1 MHINQNLKYKNDKII
16 YYLLILIWL
25 INLFSINTGFYS
37 VKNFYYKF
45 NLNQETLIN
54 FLNTIRWF
62 GPILVLPILIK
73 LFLNN
78 AKTELFSKVI
88 IFWSIFQLIYIF
100 FLERDVKIL
109 EINSPQVIDSF
120 NLIINSLLTIFLF
133 KFLENKYEKDI
144 SIFFYILIFFI
155 FLVSAYFFYKILYFS
170 FVDLK
175 FTFYHNEALI
185 PGKQYFGQPVPRITG
200 LSRMLIILFIFL
212 FFFKDIKDRKLGNK
226 LLLNFILIFL
236 SFLIFSSQTRGALVG
251 IFVFTLVYFLFL
263 KINLNKKIFN
273 SVLIILIPFVLSLLI
288 SQTEFQK
295 NFSNSNRFADTF
307 ISISNL
313 LNNENNNNNHA
324 SKIETEIET
333 NKNIKKETYNY
344 TISSGRIEI
353 WKTSINLIVQNKK
366 YLGYGPQG
374 DRYTL
379 SVVAKDF
386 NEASWQ
392 NNASNAVIYSIMSSG
407 IIGLIC
413 LLLIYFSLSKI
424 LLKAIRFNS
433 NFQNQDYL
441 FYSSFTII
449 LFISV
454 RSLFENSFTVFGID
468 YCLIVSSYFLLKSK
482 IKN

>member
-1 MHINQNLKYKNDKII
+1 MHDNQNLKYNNDKII

-45 NLNQETLIN
+45 DLNQQTLIN
-54 FLNTIRWF
+54 FINTIRWF

-73 LFLNN
+73 LFLKN

-88 IFWSIFQLIYIF
+88 IVWSIFQLIYIF
-100 FLERDVKIL
+100 FLERDTKIL
-109 EINSPQVIDSF
+109 EINSPQVIDTF
-120 NLIINSLLTIFLF
+120 NLLINSLLTIFLF

-155 FLVSAYFFYKILYFS
+155 FLVSAYFFSKILYFS
-170 FVDLK
+170 FINLK

-185 PGKQYFGQPVPRITG
+185 PFKQYFGQPVPRITG
-200 LSRMLIILFIFL
+200 LSRMLIILFIFI

-236 SFLIFSSQTRGALVG
+236 SFLIFLSQTRGALVG
-251 IFVFTLVYFLFL
+251 ILVFALVYFLFL

-273 SVLIILIPFVLSLLI
+273 SVLIIFIPFVLSQLI

-295 NFSNSNRFADTF
+295 KFSNSNRFADTV

-313 LNNENNNNNHA
+313 IKNENNNNNNA
-324 SKIETEIET
+324 SKIEKD
-333 NKNIKKETYNY
+333 KNIEQSKKKTDYNY

-374 DRYTL
+374 DRYAL
-379 SVVAKDF
+379 SVVAKNF

-413 LLLIYFSLSKI
+413 ILLIYFSLSKI
-424 LLKAIRFNS
+424 LFKAIRFNF

-449 LFISV
+449 LFIAA

>member
-1 MHINQNLKYKNDKII
+1 MHDNQNLKFTNDKII

-54 FLNTIRWF
+54 FINTLRWF

-78 AKTELFSKVI
+78 VKTELFSKVI

-100 FLERDVKIL
+100 FLERDIKIL
-109 EINSPQVIDSF
+109 EINSPQVIDTF
-120 NLIINSLLTIFLF
+120 NLLINCLLTIILF

-155 FLVSAYFFYKILYFS
+155 FLVSTYFFYKILSFS
-170 FVDLK
+170 ITNLQ
-175 FTFYHNEALI
+175 FTFYHNEALV
-185 PGKQYFGQPVPRITG
+185 PSKEYFGQPVPRITG
-200 LSRMLIILFIFL
+200 LSRMLIILFIIL
-212 FFFKDIKDRKLGNK
+212 FFFKEIKDKKFGNV

-236 SFLIFSSQTRGALVG
+236 SLLIFLSQTRGALVG
-251 IFVFTLVYFLFL
+251 IMVFTLVYFLFL
-263 KINLNKKIFN
+263 KIDLNKKIFN
-273 SVLIILIPFVLSLLI
+273 SVLIILIPFLLSQWI

-295 NFSNSNRFADTF
+295 KFSNSNRLADTIF
-307 ISISNL
+307 SISNL
-313 LNNENNNNNHA
+313 MKTNNKHA
-324 SKIETEIET
+324 TKIETD
-333 NKNIKKETYNY
+333 KNGKQIKKTDY

-374 DRYTL
+374 DRYAL
-379 SVVAKDF
+379 SVEAENF
-386 NEASWQ
+386 NKASWQ

-407 IIGLIC
+407 IVGLIC
-413 LLLIYFSLSKI
+413 ILLIYFSLSKI
-424 LLKAIRFNS
+424 LFKAIRFNF

-449 LFISV
+449 LFIAA

>member
-37 VKNFYYKF
+37 VKNFYFKF

-62 GPILVLPILIK
+62 APILVLPILIK

-78 AKTELFSKVI
+78 AKTDLFSKVI

-120 NLIINSLLTIFLF
+120 NLLINSLLTIFLF

-155 FLVSAYFFYKILYFS
+155 FLISAYFFYKILYFS
-170 FVDLK
+170 FINLK

-185 PGKQYFGQPVPRITG
+185 AGKQYFGQPVPRITG
-200 LSRMLIILFIFL
+200 LSRMLLILFIFL

-236 SFLIFSSQTRGALVG
+236 SFLIFLSQTRGSLVG
-251 IFVFTLVYFLFL
+251 ISV
-263 KINLNKKIFN
+263 FN
-273 SVLIILIPFVLSLLI
+273 SVLIIFIPFVLSLLI

-295 NFSNSNRFADTF
+295 KFSNANRFVDTF

-374 DRYTL
+374 DRYAL

-449 LFISV
+449 SFISV